1 MKNKRVTINPFNN
14 DDKCFQYAATVAL
27 NQEIIGTH
35 PERILKVKPFINEYN
50 WKIINNPSGKDN

>member
-1 MKNKRVTINPFNN
+1 MKNKRVTINPLNN

-35 PERILKVKPFINEYN
+35 PERILKVKPFINKYN
-50 WKIINNPSGKDN
+50 WKIINNPSGKGN

>member
-35 PERILKVKPFINEYN
+35 PERILKVKSFINEYN
-50 WKIINNPSGKDN
+50 RKIMNNPSGKDN